1 MRISKRLQAVVQ
13 FLDVSDSFIDIGSD
27 HAYIPIL
34 MASQGC
40 KKILATDIH
49 SGALEIAKKNIF
61 EAGYQDV
68 IKIQHADGLCNV
80 SVEDYDTLVIAGMGY
95 FTVEHILKDQKKL
108 KNIKKMILQSNNH
121 LKELRMLLN
130 EIGYALSDES
140 VVYEAGHYYTIM
152 QYVKEDQTLTEV
164 EYLYGLYKEENKSYY
179 QFLNQEIQSL
189 LEKVPLEKRK
199 LLLQEQALLQTYL

>member
-1 MRISKRLQAVVQ
+1 MRVGKRLQAVVQ

-40 KKILATDIH
+40 KKILAT
-49 SGALEIAKKNIF
+49 EI
-61 EAGYQDV
+61 QL
-68 IKIQHADGLCNV
+68 ADGLCNV

-95 FTVEHILKDQKKL
+95 FTIEHILKDQKKL

-121 LKELRMLLN
+121 LKELRMFLN

-189 LEKVPLEKRK
+189 LEKVPMEKRK